1 MEKILHNF
9 LIKCNII
16 NNEVLEISLLDGIII
31 PREQLLDEKVYDQV
45 KEEIPKLKTVF
56 SSSMLTSLQENAE
69 RTQKWPLINIVRQLL
84 KAYNY
89 KLEPKRLCN
98 GYSKDGK
105 KLYKR
110 IFIIEKLKDI
120 KEQS

>member
-9 LIKCNII
+9 LIKCNVID
-16 NNEVLEISLLDGIII
+16 NEVLEISLLDGIII

-84 KAYNY
+84 KACNY

-120 KEQS
+120 KEQ